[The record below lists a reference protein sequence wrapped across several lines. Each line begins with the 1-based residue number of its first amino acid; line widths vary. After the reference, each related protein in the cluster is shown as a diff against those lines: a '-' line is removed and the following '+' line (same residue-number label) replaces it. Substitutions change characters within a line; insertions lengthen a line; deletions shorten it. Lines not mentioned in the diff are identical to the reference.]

1 MKNIVGFNN
10 KSRPRAIKDEEKKDT
25 CESAYGHYEGRELT
39 FNALKSGIF
48 PIKTTKGKG
57 RKILTPKQMLQRL
70 PVTFAQVANT
80 SIY

>member
-1 MKNIVGFNN
+1 MKNIVAFNN
-10 KSRPRAIKDEEKKDT
+10 KSRPRAIKGEEKKDT
-25 CESAYGHYEGRELT
+25 RESAYGHYEGRELT

-48 PIKTTKGKG
+48 PIKTTKSKG

-80 SIY
+80 SEN